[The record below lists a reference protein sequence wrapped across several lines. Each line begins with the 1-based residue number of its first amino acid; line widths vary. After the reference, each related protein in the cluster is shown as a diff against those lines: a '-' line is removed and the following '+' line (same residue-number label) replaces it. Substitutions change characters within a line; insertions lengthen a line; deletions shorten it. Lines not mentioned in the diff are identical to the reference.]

1 MPKRFRPKTLPY
13 LIHAALASSVAL
25 PALAQAQDSAGD
37 IEEVVV
43 TGSFLRNSAFA
54 GDTAMDTVTA
64 EDIQNSGAPNM
75 SEYIRDLTYVQN
87 VDVVAVVLGGQDGPQ
102 SSQGG
107 SFNLRGLGENST
119 LTLVD
124 GVRTLDSSLAASFP
138 QIAMER
144 MEVVLDGGSALYGSD
159 AVAGVVN
166 LIPIKEYDG
175 VEFRS
180 FYQRPEDGANEEMRL
195 SALWGRSFDNG
206 INYVGSFET
215 YLRTPI
221 MWYERP
227 REHARSQGT
236 SSSGNPGT
244 FKQLD
249 GVDDIFT
256 SFQPGQT
263 HGGTLVGDRMVDPS
277 CGTFNE
283 GTPPHGDGP
292 NPLPSGTVHP
302 SGFCTFEYSAQAEV
316 VNHNQRYNLY
326 NNLSWE
332 ASDNLTVG
340 LMLNNYVRHTIG
352 RGTFASPN
360 PNANRQLLFVPEE
373 HPANPYGVDVA
384 PDLWRVWTHPQ
395 EQFLPDGINQ
405 DSSRRNRAVYSFWN
419 AKAYAEYDLSSTWS
433 GQTYYSKQ
441 ENRSMADVSGA
452 STSRLQLALTG
463 RGGFS
468 GDQWWNPFGSQD
480 PRSPFHE
487 PGLENSKELNDWLG
501 YRNKNFV
508 SSRDA
513 LEVFET
519 MVTGEAF
526 DLPAGPVLTAFGYQW
541 RELTERTFQEPYN
554 ASGENFIWG
563 AVGGF
568 VAPDE
573 TFVSDTRALFAEVEV
588 PILPGLA
595 AKAAVRHE
603 QFKNQGLEATV
614 PKVSVRY
621 EVLPDLALRAS
632 WGESF
637 LAPTSFQT
645 RPARTTEGCGDMF
658 SGIDPLSGELL
669 LGGQRCSSGNPN
681 LSPESAQIT
690 NLGLTWQPSGAL
702 DGLEFS
708 VDYQTIVY
716 DDRIRTLS
724 EDDVTRNQFLDMLRA
739 TGQTESGYDPTP
751 GTQSRALANAWIA
764 SQPEGGASGNIFR
777 NPQTQKVDFVLIQ
790 SSNVAAFDV
799 DLFDVKVN
807 YSFTPGDL
815 GTFNTRFNATYY
827 TEYRFSDARTAGTV
841 DVLGKQNALT
851 NIAPPLPEL
860 NLSLQSNWFRNNHS
874 ASVSANWWSTI
885 DRDNNVINLFPFD
898 PFTPKD
904 DLSVDPIV
912 DARYT
917 YLFNDFFN
925 SEVTVTVG
933 VNNLFNYKPQL
944 TGQIGGFET
953 RLVDNFYRQYYVSFD
968 WRPGF

>member
-13 LIHAALASSVAL
+13 LIHTALASSVVL
-25 PALAQAQDSAGD
+25 PALAQSQDSNGN

-54 GDTAMDTVTA
+54 GDTAMDTITA
-64 EDIQNSGAPNM
+64 EDIVNSGAPNM

-102 SSQGG
+102 SSNGG

-119 LTLVD
+119 LTLID

-166 LIPIKEYDG
+166 LIPMKEYNG
-175 VEFRS
+175 VEFRT

-206 INYVGSFET
+206 ISYVGAFES

-227 REHARSQGT
+227 REHSRSQGT

-244 FKQLD
+244 FKELV
-249 GVDDIFT
+249 GVDDIV
-256 SFQPGQT
+256 PGQP
-263 HGGTLVGDRMVDPS
+263 HSGTLVGDRMVDPS

-283 GTPPHGDGP
+283 GTPPHGHGP
-292 NPLPSGTVHP
+292 SPLPSGTLFGDPVG
-302 SGFCTFEYSAQAEV
+302 GFCTFEYSAQAEV
-316 VNHNQRYNLY
+316 INHNQRYNLY
-326 NNLSWE
+326 NNLNWE
-332 ASDNLTVG
+332 ATDNIQFG
-340 LMLNNYVRHTIG
+340 LMLNNFVRHVDGKT
-352 RGTFASPN
+352 TFASPN
-360 PNANRQLLFVPEE
+360 PNANRQLLLVPAE
-373 HPANPYGVDVA
+373 HPANPYGYDVA
-384 PDLWRVWTHPQ
+384 PDTWRVFTHPQ
-395 EQFLPDGINQ
+395 EQFLPEGIDQ
-405 DSSRRNRAVYSFWN
+405 DTSRSNRSIYSFWN
-419 AKAYAEYDLSSTWS
+419 AKAYAEYDVSDTWS

-441 ENRSMADVSGA
+441 ENRVMADVTGV

-463 RGGFS
+463 RGGPT

-480 PRSPFHE
+480 TRSPFHE
-487 PGLENSKELNDWLG
+487 PGLENSKELNDWIS
-501 YRNKNFV
+501 YRNPNFV
-508 SSRDA
+508 SARNE
-513 LEVFET
+513 LEVFESLLS
-519 MVTGEAF
+519 GEAF
-526 DLPAGPVLTAFGYQW
+526 ELPNGPVLTAFGYQW

-568 VAPDE
+568 VPPDE
-573 TFVSDTRALFAEVEV
+573 TFVSDVRALFAEVEV

-621 EVLPDLALRAS
+621 ELLPELALRAS

-645 RPARTTEGCGDMF
+645 REARTDENCGDMF

-669 LGGQRCSSGNPN
+669 LGGQRCSAGNPN
-681 LSPESAQIT
+681 LSPESAEIT
-690 NLGLTWQPSGAL
+690 NFGFTWQPTGVL
-702 DGLEFS
+702 EGLELS
-708 VDYQTIVY
+708 ADYQSIEY
-716 DDRIRTLS
+716 SDRIRTLS

-739 TGQTESGYDPTP
+739 TGQSEASYDPTP
-751 GTQSRALANAWIA
+751 GTQSRTLADTWLG
-764 SQPEGGASGNIFR
+764 SQPVGGSGGNIFR
-777 NPQTQKVDFVLIQ
+777 NPQTGKVDLVLTQ
-790 SSNVAAFDV
+790 SSNVATFDV
-799 DLFDVKVN
+799 ELIDMKAS
-807 YSFTPGDL
+807 YRFTPGDL
-815 GTFNTRFNATYY
+815 GTFNTRLSATFY
-827 TEYRFSDARTAGTV
+827 TDYIFSDIRTAGEV

-860 NLSLQSNWFRNNHS
+860 NLSWQTNWFRNNHS
-874 ASVSANWWSTI
+874 ASVSVNWWSEI
-885 DRDNNVINLFPFD
+885 ERDNNVINLYPFD
-898 PFTPKD
+898 PFTVED
-904 DLSVDPIV
+904 ELSTDPIV
-912 DARYT
+912 DVRYA
-917 YLFNDFFN
+917 YLFEDFFG
-925 SEVTVTVG
+925 SEITLSGG
-933 VNNLFNYKPQL
+933 VNNLFEFKPQI

-953 RLVDNFYRQYYVSFD
+953 RLSDNFYRQLFISLD
-968 WRPGF
+968 WRPGG